1 MPLGYWIADCAYLS
15 STLRRTDGPEIL
27 GVMGASMSL
36 ARHGED
42 VSSVFDLLGRDENDL
57 TAALAFTL
65 ARSPGLLGQVL
76 RRLNTPAD
84 TGSAVLRLETRGDLG
99 RTDLEIDT
107 GTNLIIIEAKR
118 GWLLPGEL
126 QLAQYAPRVIARGAG
141 MLVSLSAASPQWAGL
156 VLPATVLGVPVVHFP
171 WDWVRWDLSAA
182 RGQARG
188 QERAW
193 LDEFHEYLRKA
204 IKMRDPADSWTYCV
218 VVSNDRP
225 GDGDRGLSV
234 TSSFPKAAI
243 FTRTDGA
250 AGGPRPRRISSLSGG
265 RTRSSG
271 STVSPARRLS
281 PTFRPA
287 GRTYPRPRKR
297 PAHMRFTGSGLRCPE
312 HPYPA
317 AATTGP
323 RGCGSS
329 WTSYWS
335 AKRFMTRSS
344 RASSSQEPDSHGQR
358 DLPCLG
364 RGHTSPRTSGPCCKV
379 FPSRATPALKRSQLP
394 GC

>member
-225 GDGDRGLSV
+225 GDGGSRTFRDFVISESCYFHPYGWGGGWPKTPPNFIAFRWANQVQRIHRV
-234 TSSFPKAAI
+234 T
-243 FTRTDGA
+243 GA
-250 AGGPRPRRISSLSGG
+250 EVIPNLQACWPDIPQTEETTSPYALYRLGPALPGTPIPSGG
-265 RTRSSG
+265 H
-271 STVSPARRLS
+271 
-281 PTFRPA
+281 
-287 GRTYPRPRKR
+287 Y
-297 PAHMRFTGSGLRCPE
+297 
-312 HPYPA
+312 
-317 AATTGP
+317 
-323 RGCGSS
+323 
-329 WTSYWS
+329 
-335 AKRFMTRSS
+335 
-344 RASSSQEPDSHGQR
+344 RASRVWFILDQLLVSQTLHDAIKQSKLIAG
-358 DLPCLG
+358 
-364 RGHTSPRTSGPCCKV
+364 T
-379 FPSRATPALKRSQLP
+379 
-394 GC
+394 